1 MTTPFRKA
9 SAAIGLILFAIAGL
23 FSLPQTA
30 RADDI
35 GAAKE
40 LVGALAAEATE
51 SFAGKTLP
59 LDARSA
65 KLQDMISRY
74 GDVPTS
80 SRDILGHYWTK
91 ASTDQQ
97 NAFVAVVVDYA
108 IQSWAKQVSDLP
120 RGQHIDITSA
130 EVNAA
135 GRTIIHSLA
144 INGGDMAAVDWMLTR
159 TADDRLVITDV
170 SVDGVSIIQTMKG
183 DFTAI
188 IRANGGKLDALLD
201 ALRGKIAS
209 YQAAADGK

>member
-1 MTTPFRKA
+1 MTTLLRKA
-9 SAAIGLILFAIAGL
+9 STTAGL
-23 FSLPQTA
+23 FLFAVAVLFSAPQEA

-40 LVGALAAEATE
+40 MVGALAAEATN
-51 SFAGKTLP
+51 SFAGKVLTP
-59 LDARSA
+59 EDRAA
-65 KLQDMISRY
+65 KLQDMIARY

-80 SRDILGHYWTK
+80 SQDILGRYWTK
-91 ASTDQQ
+91 ASPEQQ
-97 NAFVAVVVDYA
+97 SAFTSVVVEYA

-120 RGQHIDITSA
+120 PGQHIDITTA
-130 EVNAA
+130 EVNAE

-144 INGGDMAAVDWMLTR
+144 VNGSDMAAVDWMLTR
-159 TADDRLVITDV
+159 TNDGRLVITDV

-201 ALRGKIAS
+201 ALRVKIAS
-209 YQAAADGK
+209 YQDSAGK